1 MSHSHVNSLGHGG
14 NSDPLIGF
22 QTRSQSGV
30 FRTWLELMVSPGVE
44 RRIANSHKGSGSGC
58 GSCKPL
64 VQSAMAAVTIVELA
78 AIDKANIIVMTAS
91 PPIDAQADFDA
102 PRVKVWPLIFRSVA
116 STALI
121 VKLLWLGDLLDT
133 WAAARAVS
141 RGFRRASDA
150 TWFSC
155 CRFWRVN
162 RVSRLTY
169 KA

>member
-1 MSHSHVNSLGHGG
+1 
-14 NSDPLIGF
+14 
-22 QTRSQSGV
+22 
-30 FRTWLELMVSPGVE
+30 
-44 RRIANSHKGSGSGC
+44 
-58 GSCKPL
+58 
-64 VQSAMAAVTIVELA
+64 MAAVTIVELA